1 MVNGIGANVA
11 RTIGEVFLLPYGRRT
26 GVHRR
31 LCTGVANGGGPGVCS
46 QCTGCVPGVAHRG
59 VACGRIDMRRP
70 YNMRERI
77 RR

>member
-31 LCTGVANGGGPGVCS
+31 LCTGGYAPGWPTVAAPACVPSVLGVCRVWR
-46 QCTGCVPGVAHRG
+46 TGVWRVGA
-59 VACGRIDMRRP
+59 
-70 YNMRERI
+70 
-77 RR
+77 